1 MQGSCVQAGGMGT
14 AAVRLPEGAGVGAA
28 MSAGDCV
35 WHGVPALNV
44 HCARR
49 PEVRERAL
57 QVLHL

>member
-1 MQGSCVQAGGMGT
+1 MGT